1 MSLDYLS
8 SLLNDDDGPMMN
20 FEQKIEQA
28 LPDVQFSVKEIE
40 SVRRVFKEFLHDER
54 DIYHLR
60 SPTMA

>member
-1 MSLDYLS
+1 MSLDYQS
-8 SLLNDDDGPMMN
+8 SFYPEYCPKIKNT
-20 FEQKIEQA
+20 EQKIEQA